1 MLAQFPVLFRF
12 AGPDN
17 FCPVLVGSLGGALFG
32 CDMDLESL
40 ADEDVPDVLDV
51 PGNLKQF
58 HRYSAKYLPT
68 RSDEPRWFSQR
79 TIL

>member
-1 MLAQFPVLFRF
+1 VLAHLTALSRF

-40 ADEDVPDVLDV
+40 ADV
-51 PGNLKQF
+51 PGNLKEF
-58 HRYSAKYLPT
+58 HLYRLQVFAP
-68 RSDEPRWFSQR
+68 E
-79 TIL
+79 IG